1 MRRFAFATVLVVAA
15 CGKHASREQAAAAC
29 EHQIELGYWEG
40 FDAALTKSGH
50 DPKDPSMH
58 AQGVQALPAQQ
69 KTDAW
74 KSEIATC
81 TDTYA
86 EKASPAE
93 VACITAAATSDAAIA
108 CLK

>member
-1 MRRFAFATVLVVAA
+1 MRPILFATILVLTA

-29 EHQIELGYWEG
+29 EHQIELGYWKG
-40 FDAALTKSGH
+40 FDEALTKNGH
-50 DPKDPSMH
+50 DPKDPAMH
-58 AQGVQALPAQQ
+58 QQGAQALPEQQ

-74 KSEIATC
+74 KAELSKC

-86 EKASPAE
+86 DHASPAQI
-93 VACITAAATSDAAIA
+93 ACITAATTSDAALA